1 MTLLLGMELG
11 PGSKAC
17 CAPCWLLLA
26 AWDIFV
32 DSHSLSPPSNAER
45 PEVFLGRAYVA
56 RAKSLHKVLEALRDA
71 WVEDTVNMPEEQ
83 IYPGA
88 DVAGSVRVD
97 LVPLGMPATQ
107 LGLPFPATQPDHFML
122 PTPCPMTRLWRR
134 LRLPAACLMGT
145 GLMER
150 LCTLP
155 SADRSLCSQIER
167 FARQQCLW
175 ASRS

>member
-88 DVAGSVRVD
+88 DVAGSVRGD
-97 LVPLGMPATQ
+97 LVPPGMPATQ

-122 PTPCPMTRLWRR
+122 PTPCPMTRLWKASCKPCQRFMMHR
-134 LRLPAACLMGT
+134 LMRC
-145 GLMER
+145 
-150 LCTLP
+150 
-155 SADRSLCSQIER
+155 
-167 FARQQCLW
+167 W
-175 ASRS
+175 K